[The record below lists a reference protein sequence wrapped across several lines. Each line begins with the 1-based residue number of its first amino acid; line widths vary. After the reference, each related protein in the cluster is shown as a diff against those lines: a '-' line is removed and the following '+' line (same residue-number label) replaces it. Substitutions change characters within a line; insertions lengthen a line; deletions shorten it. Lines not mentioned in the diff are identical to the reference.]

1 MRRARIIS
9 KPRVVAVCGQMIS
22 VDIELALVGLV
33 AMLEPATLISS
44 SLALVLGERP
54 LRTGFWFYLGGLG
67 VTLAVGVAAA
77 FVLGNVAAS
86 PTSEPKT
93 WVSAVTV
100 VLGGLLALYVA
111 RSLRRPADP
120 AKIAAQVARMRKIVN
135 ASPLTLIGA
144 GAVLANAGPFML
156 IAIKSISQL
165 DPSTLQY
172 ILDWLLFA
180 LVSLLPLSL
189 ALVALLIAPSST
201 MPRLV
206 ALRGWIEAHA
216 RTVALVVMSALA
228 VSLIRDGIAGLA
240 G

>member
-1 MRRARIIS
+1 
-9 KPRVVAVCGQMIS
+9 MIS

-44 SLALVLGERP
+44 ILALVLGDRP

-77 FVLGNVAAS
+77 FVLGDVAAS
-86 PTSEPKT
+86 PTSKPKT
-93 WVSAVTV
+93 WVSV
-100 VLGGLLALYVA
+100 VSVVAGALLVLYVA
-111 RSLRRPADP
+111 WSLRGHPDP
-120 AKIAAQVARMRKIVN
+120 RKTAASVARMRKVVN
-135 ASPLTLIGA
+135 ASPATLIGA

-156 IAIKSISQL
+156 IAMKNISQL
-165 DPSTLQY
+165 DPTTLQY

-180 LVSLLPLSL
+180 LVSLLPLAL
-189 ALVALLIAPSST
+189 ALVALLIAPGWT

-206 ALRGWIEAHA
+206 TMRGWIERNA
-216 RTVALVVMSALA
+216 RTVALVVVSVLA
-228 VSLIRDGIAGLA
+228 VSLIRDGIAGLT

>member
-1 MRRARIIS
+1 
-9 KPRVVAVCGQMIS
+9 VIS

-44 SLALVLGERP
+44 VLALVLGDRP

-77 FVLGNVAAS
+77 FVLGDVAAS
-86 PTSEPKT
+86 PTSKPKT
-93 WVSAVTV
+93 WVSV
-100 VLGGLLALYVA
+100 VSVVAGALLVLYVA
-111 RSLRRPADP
+111 WSLRRHPDP
-120 AKIAAQVARMRKIVN
+120 RKTAASVARMRKVVN
-135 ASPLTLIGA
+135 ASPATLIGA

-156 IAIKSISQL
+156 IAMKNISQL
-165 DPSTLQY
+165 DPTTLQY

-180 LVSLLPLSL
+180 LVSLLPLAL
-189 ALVALLIAPSST
+189 ALVALLIAPEWT

-206 ALRGWIEAHA
+206 TMRGWIERHA
-216 RTVALVVMSALA
+216 RTVALVVVSALA
-228 VSLIRDGIAGLA
+228 VSLIRDGIAGLT